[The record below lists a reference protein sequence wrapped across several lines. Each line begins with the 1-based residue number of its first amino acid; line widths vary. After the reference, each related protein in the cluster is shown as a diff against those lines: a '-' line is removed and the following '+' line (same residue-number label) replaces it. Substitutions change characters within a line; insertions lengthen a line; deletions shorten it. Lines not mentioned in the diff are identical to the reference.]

1 MAAPV
6 SPQRYQRRA
15 SRWLMAMVV
24 AVGALIFAVWLV
36 GDQAARGVR
45 ESEAKA
51 RTEQAARDTQARA
64 AQTTALRAGC
74 ARAVARDS
82 EAWATNRDLRDFA
95 RDAEAAR
102 RASGDRAVA
111 RAVRGDRGP
120 RRVPDGP
127 DTAAPAGSRGR
138 GDRHGFLRD
147 AVPGPGEGL
156 GSTAIPPG
164 GHWASERRAGLAL
177 LDFVPA
183 PDGAYAVTVSASGAA
198 CV

>member
-1 MAAPV
+1 MASPV

-102 RASGDRAVA
+102 RASGDDAVA
-111 RAVRGDRGP
+111 RRYAGI
-120 RRVPDGP
+120 
-127 DTAAPAGSRGR
+127 AA
-138 GDRHGFLRD
+138 
-147 AVPGPGEGL
+147 
-156 GSTAIPPG
+156 
-164 GHWASERRAGLAL
+164 RAGFRMRRIRLRL
-177 LDFVPA
+177 PKRE
-183 PDGAYAVTVSASGAA
+183 DGTAVTAF
-198 CV
+198 CVKLYPDPAKG

>member
-1 MAAPV
+1 MASPV

-95 RDAEAAR
+95 RDARRRGAR
-102 RASGDRAVA
+102 PVMRGGA
-111 RAVRGDRGP
+111 AVRGHRGP
-120 RRVPDGP
+120 RRVPDAT
-127 DTAAPAGSRGR
+127 DTAAPAEARG
-138 GDRHGFLRD
+138 
-147 AVPGPGEGL
+147 
-156 GSTAIPPG
+156 
-164 GHWASERRAGLAL
+164 WA
-177 LDFVPA
+177 
-183 PDGAYAVTVSASGAA
+183 AVTAF
-198 CV
+198 CVKLYPDPAKG